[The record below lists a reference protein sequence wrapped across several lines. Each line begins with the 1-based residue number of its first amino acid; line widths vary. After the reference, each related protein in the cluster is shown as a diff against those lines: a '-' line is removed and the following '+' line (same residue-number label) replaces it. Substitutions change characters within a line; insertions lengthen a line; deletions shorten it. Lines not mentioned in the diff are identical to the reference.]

1 MKSIT
6 KLSDEIINTLDS
18 NKTYTHLSTI
28 VKELIE
34 NSIDA
39 KASKISIKLL
49 KGGLELI
56 EVKDD
61 DVGMSRETLEKLCQ
75 RFSST
80 KIDSYN
86 DLNSLETFGFRGEA
100 LSILSYIST
109 LTIISRDKNSDIGYQ
124 AVFINGKIDKKNNI
138 KNIVCNIG
146 TVIQAQNIF
155 YNNPIRLNYYTKNKN
170 DELEDII
177 NTSAKIAFHFIHISF
192 SLCTDNNRNNIFI
205 TNGLS
210 NDIKNENEIL
220 ELRKKLANKLF
231 NQDLSD
237 GFFKF
242 DNNEV
247 DNNNLNNASS
257 GIAFNLKTINNNMKN
272 FKFICYHTKPSNY
285 IKKSKLIIFINNR
298 LVKINSL
305 KKIFNDTYN
314 KFLVK
319 KGNFFAYLSINCP
332 PELLDVN
339 VKANKSEVFF
349 QNEDQ
354 LLENFGNLLESVLR
368 EEINSKNYYA
378 GEYKGFGIDN
388 KKENE
393 LLFDEIKDKKNI
405 YAKDKIRVDNRN
417 ISIERYLS
425 LKKIDSKTR
434 PKLANNED
442 IEINN
447 DNNNKGLNLG
457 KLNDNDFYFIQKK
470 IEKENEL
477 TFANIILK
485 EIYQNLFL
493 QEKELKEFNKNE
505 NKREIEKDK
514 GNFEE
519 EKSEKDKDNNNEL
532 IDEEENKIN
541 LGLNNIFKQG
551 IYVGFIKSN
560 LNFTLQ
566 NHTSIYLI
574 NTRVLLQ
581 EYFFYQLLISHNGLN
596 SFVETIKLNSESFS
610 LENLFSFISNQFR
623 DNIEQKKH
631 SEIMFQNIDYVKTNI
646 IPTIK
651 VLMKGIAGF
660 NENNIIDEIKIINF
674 FNNDKFIM
682 FCLDYIPLLY
692 FSIIEHIYFLQE
704 EKSSIQENK
713 NINCIIDLIK
723 IISYYYATAYIQ
735 FLQKENEEFI
745 NIFYR
750 DIILYDIK
758 VDKNFALR
766 KKLKPQEICEKLI
779 DTETLYTVFER
790 C

>member
-1 MKSIT
+1 MKSIN
-6 KLSDEIINTLDS
+6 KLSEEIINTLDS
-18 NKTYTHLSTI
+18 NKTFTHLSTI

-61 DVGMSRETLEKLCQ
+61 GMGMNRETLEKLCQ

-80 KIDSYN
+80 KIESYN

-177 NTSAKIAFHFIHISF
+177 NTAAKIAFHFIHISF

-210 NDIKNENEIL
+210 NDNNNENDIL

-242 DNNEV
+242 DNEN
-247 DNNNLNNASS
+247 DNNINSSNS
-257 GIAFNLKTINNNMKN
+257 GIAFNLKTINNTMKN
-272 FKFICYHTKPSNY
+272 FKFVCYHTKPSNY
-285 IKKSKLIIFINNR
+285 IKKSKLIVFINNR

-339 VKANKSEVFF
+339 VRANKSEVFF
-349 QNEDQ
+349 QNEEQ

-378 GEYKGFGIDN
+378 GEYKGFDSDN

-393 LLFDEIKDKKNI
+393 ILFDEVKDKKNI

-434 PKLANNED
+434 PKPSSNNDGNENNE
-442 IEINN
+442 NN
-447 DNNNKGLNLG
+447 IKNNYNNE
-457 KLNDNDFYFIQKK
+457 YYSIQKK

-477 TFANIILK
+477 TFANIVLK

-493 QEKELKEFNKNE
+493 QEKDIIKQKNE
-505 NKREIEKDK
+505 ENKIDIEKEND
-514 GNFEE
+514 E
-519 EKSEKDKDNNNEL
+519 EKKSDEENDDNDKDSIE
-532 IDEEENKIN
+532 EEENKIN
-541 LGLNNIFKQG
+541 IGLNNIFKQG
-551 IYVGFIKSN
+551 VYVGFIKNN

-566 NHTSIYLI
+566 YQTSIYLV
-574 NTRVLLQ
+574 NSRVLLQ

-596 SFVETIKLNSESFS
+596 SYVETIGLNSDSFS
-610 LENLFSFISNQFR
+610 LKNLFTFISNQFY
-623 DNIEQKKH
+623 DNIEQKNH
-631 SEIMFQNIDYVKTNI
+631 SDTMLQKIDYINSNI
-646 IPTIK
+646 IPTAK
-651 VLMKGIAGF
+651 VLTKGIIGF
-660 NENNIIDEIKIINF
+660 NDKNIINEIKIVNF
-674 FNNDKFIM
+674 FKNDKFVV
-682 FCLDYIPLLY
+682 FCLDYIPLIY
-692 FSIIEHIYFLQE
+692 FSIIEHIYFSKE
-704 EKSSIQENK
+704 EKSNVQENK

-723 IISYYYATAYIQ
+723 IISYYYATAYME
-735 FLQKENEEFI
+735 FLIKENEEFI
-745 NIFYR
+745 NIFFR

-766 KKLKPQEICEKLI
+766 KKLKPQEVCEKLI

>member
-1 MKSIT
+1 MTSIH

-18 NKTYTHLSTI
+18 NKTFTHLSTI

-39 KASKISIKLL
+39 KATKINIKLL

-61 DVGMSRETLEKLCQ
+61 GVGMNKEILKKLCQ
-75 RFSST
+75 RFSSS
-80 KIDSYN
+80 KIESYN
-86 DLNSLETFGFRGEA
+86 DLSTLETFGFRGEA

-109 LTIISRDKNSDIGYQ
+109 LTIITRDKNSDIGYQ

-146 TVIQAQNIF
+146 TVVQVQNIF
-155 YNNPIRLNYYTKNKN
+155 YNNPIRLNYYNKNKN
-170 DELEDII
+170 EELEDII
-177 NTSAKIAFHFIHISF
+177 NTSAKLAFHFIHISF

-205 TNGLS
+205 TNGIS
-210 NDIKNENEIL
+210 NENKSESDIL

-247 DNNNLNNASS
+247 PQDNNNISS
-257 GIAFNLKTINNNMKN
+257 GIAFNLETINNTMKN
-272 FKFICYHTKPSNY
+272 FKFVCYHTKPSNY

-319 KGNFFAYLSINCP
+319 KGNFFAYLSITCP

-349 QNEDQ
+349 QNEEQ

-378 GEYKGFGIDN
+378 GEYKGFDSEN

-393 LLFDEIKDKKNI
+393 LLYDEVKDKKNI
-405 YAKDKIRVDNRN
+405 YAKDKIRIDNKN

-425 LKKIDSKTR
+425 LRKIDSKTR
-434 PKLANNED
+434 PKPNDINDKNGEGNNQLN
-442 IEINN
+442 NN
-447 DNNNKGLNLG
+447 DETSL
-457 KLNDNDFYFIQKK
+457 IQKK
-470 IEKENEL
+470 IDYNNQL
-477 TFANIILK
+477 IFANRILK
-485 EIYQNLFL
+485 EIYENLFL
-493 QEKELKEFNKNE
+493 QENDINNKTKNE
-505 NKREIEKDK
+505 
-514 GNFEE
+514 
-519 EKSEKDKDNNNEL
+519 DNSF
-532 IDEEENKIN
+532 DEEENKIN
-541 LGLNNIFKQG
+541 IALNNIFKKG
-551 IYVGFIKSN
+551 VYIGFIKDSLYFN
-560 LNFTLQ
+560 LQ
-566 NHTSIYLI
+566 YQTSIYLI
-574 NTRVLLQ
+574 NTKVLFQ
-581 EYFFYQLLISHNGLN
+581 EYFFYQLLISHNGSN
-596 SFVETIKLNSESFS
+596 SFVEKIKLNSDSFS
-610 LENLFSFISNQFR
+610 LKNLFIFISQQFY
-623 DNIEQKKH
+623 DNIQKKTH
-631 SEIMFQNIDYVKTNI
+631 ADIMLQKIDYINSQI
-646 IPTIK
+646 IPIAKILT
-651 VLMKGIAGF
+651 KGIIEF
-660 NENNIIDEIKIINF
+660 DDNNIIKEIKIVNF
-674 FNNDKFIM
+674 FKNNNFII
-682 FCLDYIPLLY
+682 FCLDYIPLIY
-692 FSIIEHIYFLQE
+692 FSIIEHIYFFRE
-704 EKSSIQENK
+704 EKSNIQENK

-723 IISYYYATAYIQ
+723 IISYYYANAYVE
-735 FLQKENEEFI
+735 FLNQENDEFI
-745 NIFYR
+745 NIFFR

>member
-1 MKSIT
+1 MKSMN

-18 NKTYTHLSTI
+18 NKTFTHLSTI

-39 KASKISIKLL
+39 KATKISIKLL

-61 DVGMSRETLEKLCQ
+61 GTGMNKETLEKLCQ

-109 LTIISRDKNSDIGYQ
+109 LTIITRDKNSDIGYQ

-177 NTSAKIAFHFIHISF
+177 NTAAKIAFHFIHISF
-192 SLCTDNNRNNIFI
+192 SLCTDNNRNNIFM

-210 NDIKNENEIL
+210 TDNNNEKDIL

-242 DNNEV
+242 DNEV
-247 DNNNLNNASS
+247 DDNNLNNTNS
-257 GIAFNLKTINNNMKN
+257 GIAFNLKTINNTMKN
-272 FKFICYHTKPSNY
+272 FKFVCYHTKPSNY

-378 GEYKGFGIDN
+378 GEYKGFYSDN
-388 KKENE
+388 KKDNE
-393 LLFDEIKDKKNI
+393 LLFDEVKDKKNI

-425 LKKIDSKTR
+425 LKKIDSKQR
-434 PKLANNED
+434 PKPNADKQNDEEKNGNVD
-442 IEINN
+442 NIDNDEINI
-447 DNNNKGLNLG
+447 
-457 KLNDNDFYFIQKK
+457 IQKK
-470 IEKENEL
+470 IDKNNQL
-477 TFANIILK
+477 SFANLILK

-493 QEKELKEFNKNE
+493 QEKDIIKQNKENNKIMIDKEDKEDKEDEEQKSDNE
-505 NKREIEKDK
+505 
-514 GNFEE
+514 
-519 EKSEKDKDNNNEL
+519 KDNNNE
-532 IDEEENKIN
+532 IDDEEEENKIN
-541 LGLNNIFKQG
+541 IALNNIFKQG
-551 IYVGFIKSN
+551 VYIGFIKSN
-560 LNFTLQ
+560 LNFNLQ
-566 NHTSIYLI
+566 YQKSIYLI

-581 EYFFYQLLISHNGLN
+581 EYFFYQLLISHNGNN

-610 LENLFSFISNQFR
+610 LGGLLSFISNQFY
-623 DNIEQKKH
+623 DNLEQKNH
-631 SEIMFQNIDYVKTNI
+631 SDIMLQKIDYINSNI
-646 IPTIK
+646 IPIAKILT
-651 VLMKGIAGF
+651 KGIIDF
-660 NENNIIDEIKIINF
+660 NDNNIINKIKIVNF
-674 FNNDKFIM
+674 FKNDKFVI
-682 FCLDYIPLLY
+682 FCLDYIPLIY
-692 FSIIEHIYFLQE
+692 FSIIFILIYINFSEIIFWFFSIIISSGVNWLSIYHSFYHPSLYLWLLIIFFL
-704 EKSSIQENK
+704 
-713 NINCIIDLIK
+713 NITSFSYIIK
-723 IISYYYATAYIQ
+723 II
-735 FLQKENEEFI
+735 
-745 NIFYR
+745 NI
-750 DIILYDIK
+750 IIVIIIVILL
-758 VDKNFALR
+758 FW
-766 KKLKPQEICEKLI
+766 
-779 DTETLYTVFER
+779 
-790 C
+790 

>member
-1 MKSIT
+1 MIRPMN

-18 NKTYTHLSTI
+18 NKTFTHLSTI

-39 KASKISIKLL
+39 KASKINIKLL

-61 DVGMSRETLEKLCQ
+61 GIGMSKETLEKLCQ

-80 KIDSYN
+80 KIESYN

-109 LTIISRDKNSDIGYQ
+109 LTIITRDKNSDIGYQ

-177 NTSAKIAFHFIHISF
+177 NTAAKIAFHFIHISF

-205 TNGLS
+205 TNGLTS
-210 NDIKNENEIL
+210 DNNDENEIL

-247 DNNNLNNASS
+247 DDNKLNNASS
-257 GIAFNLKTINNNMKN
+257 GIAFNLKTINNTMKN
-272 FKFICYHTKPSNY
+272 FKFVCYHTKPSNY

-298 LVKINSL
+298 LVKNNSL

-319 KGNFFAYLSINCP
+319 KGNFFAYLSIFCP
-332 PELLDVN
+332 QEFLDVN

-349 QNEDQ
+349 QNEEQ

-378 GEYKGFGIDN
+378 GEYKGFGTDN
-388 KKENE
+388 KKDNE
-393 LLFDEIKDKKNI
+393 LLFDEVKDKKNI

-434 PKLANNED
+434 PKPNNEN
-442 IEINN
+442 NN
-447 DNNNKGLNLG
+447 DDGGNIINIDNFNNNE
-457 KLNDNDFYFIQKK
+457 YYSVQKK
-470 IEKENEL
+470 IEKDNEL
-477 TFANIILK
+477 TFANLVLK

-493 QEKELKEFNKNE
+493 QEKEINKKKKNE
-505 NKREIEKDK
+505 NAIEIDK
-514 GNFEE
+514 ENDDAKKSNDVSNNIDSIEE
-519 EKSEKDKDNNNEL
+519 Q
-532 IDEEENKIN
+532 ENKIN
-541 LGLNNIFKQG
+541 ITLNNIFKIG
-551 IYVGFIKSN
+551 VYIGFIKNN

-566 NHTSIYLI
+566 YQTSIYLI
-574 NTRVLLQ
+574 NTRALLQ
-581 EYFFYQLLISHNGLN
+581 EYFFYQILISHNGCN
-596 SFVETIKLNSESFS
+596 SFVENIKLNSDSFS
-610 LENLFSFISNQFR
+610 LQNLFSFISNQFY
-623 DNIEQKKH
+623 DNKEQKNH
-631 SEIMFQNIDYVKTNI
+631 SDILLQHIDFINSNI

-651 VLMKGIAGF
+651 VLTKGIVGF
-660 NENNIIDEIKIINF
+660 NDNNIINEIKIVNF
-674 FNNDKFIM
+674 FKNDKFII
-682 FCLDYIPLLY
+682 FCLDYIPLIY
-692 FSIIEHIYFLQE
+692 FSIIEHIYFYKE
-704 EKSSIQENK
+704 EKTNIQENK
-713 NINCIIDLIK
+713 NINFIIDLIK
-723 IISYYYATAYIQ
+723 IISYYYATAYLE
-735 FLQKENEEFI
+735 FLKKENEEFI
-745 NIFYR
+745 NIFFK

-758 VDKNFALR
+758 IDKHFVLR